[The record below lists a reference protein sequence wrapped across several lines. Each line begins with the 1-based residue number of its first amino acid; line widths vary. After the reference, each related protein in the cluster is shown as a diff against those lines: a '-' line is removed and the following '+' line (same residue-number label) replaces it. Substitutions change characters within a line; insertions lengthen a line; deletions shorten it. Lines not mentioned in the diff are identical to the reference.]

1 MDKMERRSST
11 SRGCTFGRHIRYEPS
26 PDEPLSI
33 AAATALAQ
41 YHDEDVTTASTRLY
55 DYVDPEALDA
65 LFADTHRGVTREPGS
80 VEFEADGL
88 LMTIESDCVEVR
100 AAD

>member
-1 MDKMERRSST
+1 MTERRRSKSH
-11 SRGCTFGRHIRYEPS
+11 GCELGRRIRYEPS

-33 AAATALAQ
+33 AAATALAR

-65 LFADTHRGVTREPGS
+65 LFADTCNGTTRSNGS
-80 VEFEADGL
+80 VEFDADGL
-88 LMTIESDCVEVR
+88 VMTITPERVEVR
-100 AAD
+100 SAD